1 MRKINQLIKATTLI
15 GVVMLMSAY
24 AADVKTTIQ
33 ATATVTYP
41 CTISVQGEVFIPCK
55 NPSYPEKVLIMEASK
70 AVLKREGN
78 YYVITY

>member
-1 MRKINQLIKATTLI
+1 MRKHTLLVSTTAFFGAI
-15 GVVMLMSAY
+15 MLMNAQ
-24 AADVKTTIQ
+24 AADVKSTIQ

-55 NPSYPEKVLIMEASK
+55 NPSYPEKVLIMEGSK

-78 YYVITY
+78 YYVIT